1 MERMKKE
8 ENVINYYVICNRLK
22 NVLRTGWLYWNVEKD
37 RIESV
42 AEHVYGVQ
50 MLAIAMKSEYQYDID
65 IMKVI
70 MMLAIHE
77 LSETI
82 VGDLVQFDITPE
94 EKVKKEHEAVHKIL
108 EPLIDGEKIEKIIE
122 EFDKRE
128 TKEARF
134 AFQCDKFEADIQS
147 KLYDQ
152 EGCVDI
158 HNHEV
163 NNATTNSTFKELLDK
178 SSSWSK
184 AWIEFSRSK
193 YSYDPNFTAV
203 SEYVENNDI

>member
-1 MERMKKE
+1 MSKE
-8 ENVINYYVICNRLK
+8 ANVINYYVICNRLK
-22 NVLRTGWLYWNVEKD
+22 NVLRTGWLYWNVKKE

-70 MMLAIHE
+70 LMLAIHE

-94 EKVKKEHEAVHKIL
+94 DKAKKEHEAVHKIL
-108 EPLIDGEKIEKIIE
+108 EPMIDGPKIEELIE

-128 TKEARF
+128 TKEALF

-147 KLYDQ
+147 KIYDQ
-152 EGCVDI
+152 EGYVDI
-158 HNHEV
+158 NNHEI
-163 NNATTNSTFKELLDK
+163 NNATTNTVFNELLNK
-178 SSSWSK
+178 HSSWSK
-184 AWIEFSRSK
+184 AWLEFSRNK
-193 YSYDPNFTAV
+193 YSYDSNFTAV

>member
-1 MERMKKE
+1 MSKE
-8 ENVINYYVICNRLK
+8 ENIIKYYVTCNTLK
-22 NVLRTGWLYWNVEKD
+22 NVLRTGWLYWNVKRD

-50 MLAIAMKSEYQYDID
+50 MLAIAMKSEYKYDID

-82 VGDLVQFDITPE
+82 VGDLVQFDITSAD
-94 EKVKKEHEAVHKIL
+94 KLKKEHEAIHNIL
-108 EPLIDGEKIEKIIE
+108 SPLVDGKMIEELIE

-128 TKEARF
+128 TEEAKF
-134 AFQCDKFEADIQS
+134 AFQCDKLEADIQC
-147 KLYDQ
+147 KLYDK
-152 EGCVDI
+152 EGCVDL
-158 HNHEV
+158 NDLKV
-163 NNATTNSTFKELLDK
+163 NSATQNKVLSDLINA

-184 AWIEFSRSK
+184 GWLEFSQKK
-193 YSYDPNFTAV
+193 YPYDDNFIAL
-203 SEYVENNDI
+203 SNYVKDNDI

>member
-1 MERMKKE
+1 MSREA
-8 ENVINYYVICNRLK
+8 NVINYYVICNRLK
-22 NVLRTGWLYWNVEKD
+22 NVLRTGWLYWNVKKE

-94 EKVKKEHEAVHKIL
+94 EKIQKEHEAVHKIL
-108 EPLIDGEKIEKIIE
+108 EPLMDGQKIEKLIE

-128 TKEARF
+128 TKEALF
-134 AFQCDKFEADIQS
+134 AFQCDKLEADIQS

-152 EGCVDI
+152 EGCVDM
-158 HNHEV
+158 
-163 NNATTNSTFKELLDK
+163 NNQDGNNTLNDSLVSDILKHKDSFSNMWL
-178 SSSWSK
+178 
-184 AWIEFSRSK
+184 EFGQRK
-193 YSYDPNFTAV
+193 YHYDENFMAV
-203 SEYVENNDI
+203 SNYVKDNDI

>member
-1 MERMKKE
+1 MSKE
-8 ENVINYYVICNRLK
+8 ENIVKYYVICNKLK
-22 NVLRTGWLYWNVEKD
+22 NTLRTGWLYWNVKKD

-50 MLAIAMKSEYQYDID
+50 MLAIAMKSEYKYDID

-82 VGDLVQFDITPE
+82 VGDLVQFDVTPE
-94 EKVKKEHEAVHKIL
+94 DKLKKEHEAIHNIL
-108 EPLIDGEKIEKIIE
+108 SPLVDGKMVEELIE

-128 TKEARF
+128 TEEAKF
-134 AFQCDKFEADIQS
+134 AFQCDKMEADIQC

-152 EGCVDI
+152 EGCVDL
-158 HNHEV
+158 NDLKSNSAT
-163 NNATTNSTFKELLDK
+163 NNKLLSDLING
-178 SSSWSK
+178 SSWSK
-184 AWIEFSRSK
+184 GWLLFSQKK
-193 YSYDPNFTAV
+193 YPYDDNFIAL
-203 SEYVENNDI
+203 SNYIKDNDI

>member
-1 MERMKKE
+1 MSRE

-22 NVLRTGWLYWNVEKD
+22 NVLRTGWLYWNVKKE

-94 EKVKKEHEAVHKIL
+94 EKAKKEHEAVHKIL
-108 EPLIDGEKIEKIIE
+108 EPMMDGQKIEELIE

-152 EGCVDI
+152 EGFVDI
-158 HNHEV
+158 NNHES
-163 NNATTNSTFKELLDK
+163 NNATNDLVFKEYLDK
-178 SSSWSK
+178 CSSWSS
-184 AWIEFSRSK
+184 AWLEFSRNK
-193 YSYDPNFTAV
+193 YSYDPNFIEV
-203 SEYVENNDI
+203 SKYIQDNDI